1 MKLADRLSNLFRV
14 SRRKQDPA
22 PANDALPWAGSDPEI
37 DRHIPESHALT
48 EPGQPSAAPT
58 RTAQPPK

>member
-22 PANDALPWAGSDPEI
+22 PANDALPWVGSDPEI
-37 DRHIPESHALT
+37 DRQIAEWHALI
-48 EPGQPSAAPT
+48 EQGQP
-58 RTAQPPK
+58 TAGATGSDQPRK